1 MSRVHV
7 APAATANGELEA
19 YGAPPI
25 SVVPSEQLRLQPTSL
40 GYEPPEQVITEDT
53 DSGEGGEGGEGGG
66 VGGRSPPPPQAQH
79 MVLEEKSVSSS
90 SSSQEYGTLVYH
102 KQPFPFELVAAPSRS
117 MQKEGLGD
125 GSGDGEGIT
134 IALRL
139 IWPSASSNTSNTSSI
154 WFIQACS
161 GSGTFTLG
169 LSARIEGGKRS
180 RGSSDMLVR
189 STGSHCSGQ
198 ARTKERD
205 SGLLGRPTA
214 SE

>member
-1 MSRVHV
+1 M
-7 APAATANGELEA
+7 
-19 YGAPPI
+19 
-25 SVVPSEQLRLQPTSL
+25 
-40 GYEPPEQVITEDT
+40 
-53 DSGEGGEGGEGGG
+53 
-66 VGGRSPPPPQAQH
+66 
-79 MVLEEKSVSSS
+79 
-90 SSSQEYGTLVYH
+90 YH

-139 IWPSASSNTSNTSSI
+139 IWPSASSNTPSI

-161 GSGTFTLG
+161 GSGTFMPG

-180 RGSSDMLVR
+180 RGSSGMLVR
-189 STGSHCSGQ
+189 SAGSHCSGQ
-198 ARTKERD
+198 ARTKERN